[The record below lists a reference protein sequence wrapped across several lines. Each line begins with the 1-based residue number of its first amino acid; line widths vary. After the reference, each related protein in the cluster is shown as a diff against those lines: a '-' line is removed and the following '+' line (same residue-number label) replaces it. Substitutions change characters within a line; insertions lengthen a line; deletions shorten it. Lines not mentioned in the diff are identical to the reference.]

1 MTAATPEAVPEDG
14 PPSPAGGSR
23 DTGLYCLTV
32 VLRHHGF
39 DISVAGLAH
48 RYALGAEPVS
58 APLLL
63 RMARE
68 SGLRARNLHLGWA
81 GLVRLGEAFPAL
93 ARLDNGNWVLIAGI
107 VADDEAPEAVRLL
120 DPLADRPEMLV
131 VPGETFQARW
141 SGEMILLKRSYRIGD
156 PEQPFGFRWFVPE
169 LLRQRR
175 LFADVAVAALFL
187 YGLGL
192 ATPIFF
198 QLIIDKVLVHNS
210 YMTLYVLSAGIF
222 IALVFDAVFTFL
234 RRYLLLYATNRI
246 DIRLATR
253 TFAHLLS
260 LPITFFEQASAGILV
275 KHMQQAQRIREFL
288 TGRLFLTLL
297 DGLSLIV
304 FVPVLLMYSA
314 WLTLVVL
321 AFALLVALVIVLLV
335 GPFRRRLRALYEAE
349 GQRQALL
356 VETMHGMRTVKS
368 LSMEPMQR
376 RVWDDRSAQSVAM
389 RFEVEKISTTA
400 QSVTGLVE
408 KLMSVAVIGLGAIAV
423 FDSTM
428 TIGALIAFNMLAG
441 RVSGPLVQIVTM
453 VHEYQEVALSVRMLG
468 EVMNKRPERHGRT
481 DGLRPAIAGR
491 IEFDSV
497 SFRYSAEANPALDD
511 ISFTVPEGSIFGVV
525 GRSGSGKTTVTRL
538 IQGLYPVQQG
548 VVRIDGID
556 MREFDLVHLRK
567 SIGVVLQE
575 NFLFRGTVRENIA
588 ATRPDASFEEI
599 VEAARMAGAEEFIE
613 RLPRGFDTMLEESAE
628 NLSGGQRQRLAIAR
642 ALVVNPRLLIFDE
655 ATSALDPES
664 EAIIRQNLKR
674 IAKGRTVIIVSHRL
688 STLMDANAILVID
701 RGRIADIGRHDQL
714 LSRCTTYRHLW
725 NQQMRQTS

>member
-1 MTAATPEAVPEDG
+1 MNAATPEAAPEDG
-14 PPSPAGGSR
+14 CASPAGGSR
-23 DTGLYCLTV
+23 DTGLYCLAV

-58 APLLL
+58 APLIL
-63 RMARE
+63 RMAQE
-68 SGLRARNLHLGWA
+68 SGLRARHAHLDWA
-81 GLVRLGEAFPAL
+81 GLIRLGDAFPAL
-93 ARLDNGNWVLIAGI
+93 VKLDNGNWVLIAG
-107 VADDEAPEAVRLL
+107 VVVDAEDHDAVRLL

-131 VPGETFQARW
+131 VPEETFRTRW
-141 SGEMILLKRSYRIGD
+141 SGEIILLKRSYRIGD

-210 YMTLYVLSAGIF
+210 YMTLYVLSGGIF

-304 FVPVLLMYSA
+304 FVPVLLMYST

-321 AFALLVALVIVLLV
+321 AFALLVGLVIILLV

-356 VETMHGMRTVKS
+356 VETVHGMRTVKS

-376 RVWDDRSAQSVAM
+376 RIWDDRSAQSVAM

-408 KLMSVAVIGLGAIAV
+408 KLMSVAVIGLGAVAV
-423 FDSTM
+423 FDGTM

-491 IEFDSV
+491 IEFDNV
-497 SFRYSAEANPALDD
+497 SFRYSADTDPALDN
-511 ISFTVPEGSIFGVV
+511 ISFTVPEGTIFGVV

-548 VVRIDGID
+548 VVRVDGVD

-575 NFLFRGTVRENIA
+575 NFLFRGTVRDNIA
-588 ATRPDASFEEI
+588 ATRPDASFDEI

-642 ALVVNPRLLIFDE
+642 ALVANPRLLIFDE

-664 EAIIRQNLKR
+664 EAIIRTNLRR

-701 RGRIADIGRHDQL
+701 RGRIADIGKHDQL

-725 NQQMRQTS
+725 TQQMRHSA